1 MKINFLRFK
10 TIGVVA
16 LFSAAIMI
24 YSCKSDGENV
34 EDDIDDS
41 IDIDDEIADD
51 FNKAKQVFYSLPSPI
66 ETAMLMKRA
75 GAKYNEEYLN
85 SIENVSNYTTNKSMS
100 LNLGVYSADL
110 SFASMFDQSQ
120 AAIKYLTATKRLAE
134 ELGILN
140 AIDKSIIVRMEENI
154 NNRDSLMEIISET
167 FMNSNSFLKEN
178 DREETAAII
187 LVGGWLE
194 GLYIASKIAKS
205 TSSNKELVE
214 RIIDQRLSLSTLLS
228 LLNEYKEDENVSSL
242 IPKMESLKAIF
253 DQIQVSS
260 SKIEP
265 VTDTESNVTI
275 LKTQTETSISPEVF
289 DNLCNEIEK
298 IRNEIVQ

>member
-187 LVGGWLE
+187 
-194 GLYIASKIAKS
+194 
-205 TSSNKELVE
+205 
-214 RIIDQRLSLSTLLS
+214 
-228 LLNEYKEDENVSSL
+228 
-242 IPKMESLKAIF
+242 
-253 DQIQVSS
+253 
-260 SKIEP
+260 
-265 VTDTESNVTI
+265 
-275 LKTQTETSISPEVF
+275 
-289 DNLCNEIEK
+289 
-298 IRNEIVQ
+298 